1 MVTSGGLT
9 TRTFVTITGDA
20 PSQDVQ
26 GQVTAKVRS
35 VDGVKDV
42 VNDLQIKPAKEPN
55 AKNTKAHSDQVK
67 KHTK

>member
-1 MVTSGGLT
+1 MTV
-9 TRTFVTITGDA
+9 TGDA
-20 PSQDVQ
+20 PSDDIKNR
-26 GQVTAKVRS
+26 VTERVRS

-55 AKNTKAHSDQVK
+55 PKNTKAHTDQMK